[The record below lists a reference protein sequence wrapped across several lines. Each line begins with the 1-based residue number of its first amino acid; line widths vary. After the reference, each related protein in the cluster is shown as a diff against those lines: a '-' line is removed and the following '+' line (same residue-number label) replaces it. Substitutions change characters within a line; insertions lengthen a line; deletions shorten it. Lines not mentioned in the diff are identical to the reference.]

1 MKNKYFPASY
11 KNFDSEKISFNGKGI
26 RIVSNNTF
34 IDVLKIIIKISA
46 LYIIT

>member
-34 IDVLKIIIKISA
+34 IVLKIIVKILA